1 MIRLLLSL
9 LALVSGLA
17 VQGVPAQARLCAA
30 HDTEIGAPAPAR
42 VAAHVAVRGAALAV
56 VQGAP
61 AAQIVGPALRL
72 PVAQIVARPGVL
84 IGIDRARQ

>member
-30 HDTEIGAPAPAR
+30 HETEIGVQAPVPMAAHAGVR
-42 VAAHVAVRGAALAV
+42 VAVSAV
-56 VQGAP
+56 VPRVPSAQALGPVPRLP
-61 AAQIVGPALRL
+61 AAVTAGQ
-72 PVAQIVARPGVL
+72 PGVL
-84 IGIDRARQ
+84 IGIDRARL

>member
-42 VAAHVAVRGAALAV
+42 VAAHVTVRAAALAV
-56 VQGAP
+56 VQRAP
-61 AAQIVGPALRL
+61 AAQTIGPVQRIPA
-72 PVAQIVARPGVL
+72 AQIGARPGVL
-84 IGIDRARQ
+84 IGIDRARN